1 MNDRRK
7 TLVLPD
13 EIVPCSVE
21 HPVNFLGSLR
31 VMGFVYLKGSTCLLT
46 EFVGVKLRRTCYT
59 RNL

>member
-7 TLVLPD
+7 AVVLLD

-21 HPVNFLGSLR
+21 HPVNFLGSLC
-31 VMGFVYLKGSTCLLT
+31 VMGFVYLRGFMCLLT
-46 EFVGVKLRRTCYT
+46 EFVGVKLKRTCYT